1 MGLFSRFTFNQ
12 QQGSTLHSSGIVD
25 GASLGS
31 TSTQSFQQR
40 RIIDQN
46 RQHVASY
53 RDAGVL
59 HAYRQNAQRAVADT
73 TSRQAADGAVATP
86 AAQDLRHARGRTTPR
101 TSRVE
106 NRATSRIDI
115 VKTSRRDA
123 PANPVM
129 TRQTAG
135 FREPQARGYN
145 PYS

>member
-1 MGLFSRFTFNQ
+1 MGILSRFSFNRPGGTF
-12 QQGSTLHSSGIVD
+12 HSSGVAGD
-25 GASLGS
+25 AASMGAASP
-31 TSTQSFQQR
+31 QSFQQR